1 MMCPSRVTHLTSHN
15 ASDEWRHLRRQGCRT
30 TRYIAN
36 SATKKILWIEHFIV
50 VINSEVIIYSRGKIP
65 ENYIFTAHARK
76 SEYQP
81 TSSPAFGILTLGKFA
96 CSIRNSEILSGIQL
110 KESGIQLRRG
120 IQNPSSTDKD
130 WNQVA
135 GIRNPRHGIQIT
147 RLSWIPLHREETS
160 TAEKISGFIGMK
172 VCTPRV

>member
-1 MMCPSRVTHLTSHN
+1 MCPSRVTHLTSHN

-50 VINSEVIIYSRGKIP
+50 VINSEVIKIWDKSQKNIYLQHTP
-65 ENYIFTAHARK
+65 ENLNISQLLRPLLK
-76 SEYQP
+76 SWPWEN
-81 TSSPAFGILTLGKFA
+81 FA
-96 CSIRNSEILSGIQL
+96 YSVRNSEILSGIQL
-110 KESGIQLRRG
+110 KESGIQLRIG

-135 GIRNPRHGIQIT
+135 GIRNPRRGIQNP
-147 RLSWIPLHREETS
+147 RLSWIRLQRS
-160 TAEKISGFIGMK
+160 LGRNFYSRKIRGLIGIK

>member
-15 ASDEWRHLRRQGCRT
+15 ASDEWRHLSRQGCRT

-36 SATKKILWIEHFIV
+36 SATKKILWIEHFIF

-76 SEYQP
+76 SEYQLLRP
-81 TSSPAFGILTLGKFA
+81 LKESWPWENFA
-96 CSIRNSEILSGIQL
+96 CSIRNSEILCGIHL
-110 KESGIQLRRG
+110 KESGIQLRIG

-135 GIRNPRHGIQIT
+135 GIRNPRRGIQNP
-147 RLSWIPLHREETS
+147 RLCWIPFHSLGRNFYNRKKYE
-160 TAEKISGFIGMK
+160 
-172 VCTPRV
+172 V